1 MLAGSTPLNPL
12 AYPNN
17 ANRDHAAHRS
27 LNMPKPASSPKPSH
41 HICPD
46 CGRAY
51 KAAETLN
58 RHRKNHSES
67 TPYSCSICTASFKR
81 KDLLDRHIQIHD
93 IARQP
98 ISRNRSHRA
107 CDRCSKL
114 KTRCD
119 NGAPCA
125 RCERGSHEC
134 TYRQTR
140 CRARTDR
147 SSLSATSVS
156 SSVQNSP
163 HITLQ
168 DVDCVDDSA
177 LPNQDS
183 GEPVDG
189 LWLEEPAWQWSE
201 PNLDPN
207 LLHASPSP
215 AQEEPHRTTPLEL
228 ALDEP
233 LPNTNL
239 FDDPLEGMSWYHN
252 QCPTT
257 TRMEILSLDPVA
269 AIDTASPSDFSSGED
284 ESTHRD
290 MRNSCHG
297 TSRHC
302 AARSAFS
309 SPASSS
315 GPDIEGDRK
324 RFFSLMRAASRRTAS
339 TQAR

>member
-1 MLAGSTPLNPL
+1 
-12 AYPNN
+12 
-17 ANRDHAAHRS
+17 
-27 LNMPKPASSPKPSH
+27 MPKPTSSPKPSH

-81 KDLLDRHIQIHD
+81 KDLLDRHVQIHD
-93 IARQP
+93 LARQP

-119 NGAPCA
+119 NGAPCG

-147 SSLSATSVS
+147 SSLSATSVG

-163 HITLQ
+163 HMTLR
-168 DVDCVDDSA
+168 DIDLFDKP
-177 LPNQDS
+177 LLNHDS
-183 GEPVDG
+183 GPPLDG
-189 LWLEEPAWQWSE
+189 LWLEEPAWEWPE
-201 PNLDPN
+201 ANLDPN
-207 LLHASPSP
+207 LLQPSP
-215 AQEEPHRTTPLEL
+215 PPAAQDVLHKTTTPMDP
-228 ALDEP
+228 ALDAP
-233 LPNTNL
+233 LPNNTL
-239 FDDPLEGMSWYHN
+239 FDDPLEGMSWYHE

-269 AIDTASPSDFSSGED
+269 AIDTASPSDFSSGEY
-284 ESTHRD
+284 ESIHRD
-290 MRNSCHG
+290 VRKPCNRPS
-297 TSRHC
+297 SHC
-302 AARSAFS
+302 EARSAFS

-324 RFFSLMRAASRRTAS
+324 RFFSLMRAASRR
-339 TQAR
+339 QAA